1 MGPPREGSH
10 CHPFREDGL
19 KRGYMGAGEQ
29 YALEKVLRYAKL
41 TYEARDRTPLMGRL
55 GTLVLYLS
63 ATPNVCGGHMLYA
76 LL

>member
-1 MGPPREGSH
+1 
-10 CHPFREDGL
+10 
-19 KRGYMGAGEQ
+19 MGAGEQ
-29 YALEKVLRYAKL
+29 YALEKVLRYAKP